1 MMTNFT
7 LHKPLT
13 KLQCICWQ
21 KKYKKT
27 TMNKL
32 KILFLGSAMSL
43 SAVLVFAQATP
54 VSTMIEKENRNAVMI
69 VISQPVN
76 ITTDALEQKLQR
88 AGLKDKIRK
97 GAGSYKGVILSE
109 ISSDKIDL
117 YTKVEPGPNNT
128 SIVYMAVSK
137 GYNNFTN
144 SDADTAITSNVEAF
158 LNSFVKDANNYSAD
172 VDISNH
178 IRDEDKSAKKYQK
191 LLDEQKDLVEKKRKI
206 DVRLAEIQTDLDAQ
220 KADLDKKKSGVED
233 AKIKRSNENQ

>member
-1 MMTNFT
+1 M
-7 LHKPLT
+7 K
-13 KLQCICWQ
+13 
-21 KKYKKT
+21 
-27 TMNKL
+27 KL
-32 KILFLGSAMSL
+32 KILLLGSVMSL
-43 SAVLVFAQATP
+43 SAVMVFAQATP

-69 VISQPVN
+69 VISQPVS

-97 GAGSYKGVILSE
+97 GAGSYKGVVLSE

-128 SIVYMAVSK
+128 SVVYMAVSK

-144 SDADTAITSNVEAF
+144 SDADTAITGNVVAF
-158 LNSFVKDANNYSAD
+158 LNSFVKDANNHFAD

-178 IRDEDKSAKKYQK
+178 IKEQDKSAKKYAK